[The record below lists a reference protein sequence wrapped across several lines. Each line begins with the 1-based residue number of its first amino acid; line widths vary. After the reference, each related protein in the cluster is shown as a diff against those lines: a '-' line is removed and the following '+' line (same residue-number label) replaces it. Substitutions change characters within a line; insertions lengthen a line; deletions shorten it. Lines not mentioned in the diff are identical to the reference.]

1 METLFGPGVEVARGR
16 KPLIHAEWARELN
29 HKAAH
34 WVERQAPF
42 LSLQKPIVCIGTT
55 DVHEHGKYLVE
66 QALEGL
72 GVDIVDAG
80 VAIDPETLV
89 RNARS
94 AGANVIA
101 VSTYNG
107 VALSYAKAVKAVMSA
122 EGLDLPVLIGGRLN
136 EIPADSN
143 SGLPVDVRT
152 DIAAIGCLPCAD
164 LDEML
169 VALRASIS
177 T

>member
-1 METLFGPGVEVARGR
+1 
-16 KPLIHAEWARELN
+16 
-29 HKAAH
+29 
-34 WVERQAPF
+34 
-42 LSLQKPIVCIGTT
+42 
-55 DVHEHGKYLVE
+55 
-66 QALEGL
+66 
-72 GVDIVDAG
+72 
-80 VAIDPETLV
+80 
-89 RNARS
+89 
-94 AGANVIA
+94 VIA